1 MKIRTKLYLGVGLLF
16 ILIIL
21 LAFVTIRQINSLA
34 EASENIIKDNKE
46 TVVFSTNML
55 KALAEIEQDSNALDS
70 FEKDLK
76 KQMANITESGEK
88 ELTQKLYTS
97 FCSLKKDR
105 TDKTALINARRC
117 LFEIISLNLQS
128 INTKNEIAS
137 KTATRSIVLISML
150 STFCFVIA
158 LTMFINL
165 PGNITNPIREIIGS
179 FRQIEANDYSQRV
192 YFEGNSEL
200 SELAESFNSMA
211 RKLDEYNKSNI
222 AKLLSEKKL
231 TGTLINQVQYPIIS
245 LDKNLKITLVNEEFL
260 TISGLQKDEVIG
272 KPILE
277 LAQENDLIRQLIV
290 MNPGQEDPLKAEKGN
305 STIHIER
312 QGKGIYYEKEIQE
325 ISYTSHFEEEN
336 HLMGY
341 VIILKN
347 ITRFIDLDLAK
358 SRFIATISHELKTPI
373 SALKFSLQLLGNDQ
387 TGSLNPEQ
395 LDLVKSCDED
405 TNNLLKI
412 ISELLDITQI
422 ETGNIQLNIAPSG
435 LMEILNYAL
444 NISKPLAEQKNITF
458 ITNLPEHLPEVL
470 ADKEKTA
477 WVLTN
482 LISNAIHYSFDHSRI
497 LISISDDGLQQ
508 TVTVEDSGQGI
519 DLQYKEKIF
528 DRYFRIPGTKNEG
541 TGLGLAICKEFIEAQ
556 GGQIRVESEPGKGST
571 FSILLNNA

>member
-1 MKIRTKLYLGVGLLF
+1 MKIRTKLYLGIGLLF

-34 EASENIIKDNKE
+34 RASENIIKDNKE
-46 TVVFSTNML
+46 TVVFSANML
-55 KALAEIEQDSNALDS
+55 EALTEIEQDPNALVS
-70 FEKDLK
+70 FENDLK

-88 ELTQKLYTS
+88 ELTQKLYAS
-97 FCSLKKDR
+97 FVGLKKDR
-105 TDKTALINARRC
+105 TNKVALENARKY
-117 LFEIISLNLQS
+117 LFEIIAINLHS
-128 INTKNEIAS
+128 IDTKNEIAS
-137 KTATRSIVLISML
+137 KTASRSIMLISML
-150 STFCFVIA
+150 STFCFLIA

-165 PGNITNPIREIIGS
+165 PVNITNPIREIIRS
-179 FRQIEANDYSQRV
+179 FRQIEENDYSQRV
-192 YFEGNSEL
+192 YFKGNSEL
-200 SELAESFNSMA
+200 GELAESFNSMA
-211 RKLDEYNKSNI
+211 SKLDEYNQSNI

-231 TGTLINQVQYPIIS
+231 AETLINQVQYPILS
-245 LDKNLKITLVNEEFL
+245 LDKNLRITLINEEFL
-260 TISGLQKDEVIG
+260 SISGLQKSEIIG

-277 LAQENDLIRQLIV
+277 LAQENDLIRQLIL
-290 MNPGQEDPLKAEKGN
+290 MDPDKENTLKAENGN
-305 STIHIER
+305 STIHLER
-312 QGKGIYYEKEIQE
+312 QGKDIYYEKEIQD
-325 ISYTSHFEEEN
+325 ISYTSQFEEEN
-336 HLMGY
+336 HLIGY

-347 ITRFIDLDLAK
+347 ITRFVDLDLAK

-373 SALKFSLQLLGNDQ
+373 SALKFSLQLLGNEQ

-395 LDLVKSCDED
+395 LELVRSCDED

-435 LMEILNYAL
+435 LQEILHYAL

-458 ITNLPEHLPEVL
+458 ISNLPEHLPEVL

-482 LISNAIHYSFDHSRI
+482 LISNAIHYSFDHSHI

-556 GGQIRVESEPGKGST
+556 GGQIRVESEPGKGSI